1 MGVMSELYLEIED
14 QLMQRIEPVQIAKN
28 LSIPLRMV
36 LAVQEELMLY
46 VCVSNNN
53 NVKDFYGHV

>member
-46 VCVSNNN
+46 VCASNN

>member
-28 LSIPLRMV
+28 LNIPLRMV

-53 NVKDFYGHV
+53 VKDFYGHV